1 MRFALFSFWDKNI
14 LLKTWR
20 RADLKKDLESGFS
33 GVKAKLGAF
42 FFGEFSGF
50 YRFPARKPVK
60 QKSEVV

>member
-42 FFGEFSGF
+42 FLVNLVDFTDFRQEN
-50 YRFPARKPVK
+50 
-60 QKSEVV
+60 Q